1 MFSVMTGEL
10 AENLVKK
17 IELIKRV
24 YGSDERDTSKN
35 EVKLWCEQQPSD
47 LYFPLAAYIA
57 ADALSLDPSFKF
69 ANTSS
74 SKCMRGI
81 ILLVC

>member
-47 LYFPLAAYIA
+47 L
-57 ADALSLDPSFKF
+57 
-69 ANTSS
+69 
-74 SKCMRGI
+74 
-81 ILLVC
+81 